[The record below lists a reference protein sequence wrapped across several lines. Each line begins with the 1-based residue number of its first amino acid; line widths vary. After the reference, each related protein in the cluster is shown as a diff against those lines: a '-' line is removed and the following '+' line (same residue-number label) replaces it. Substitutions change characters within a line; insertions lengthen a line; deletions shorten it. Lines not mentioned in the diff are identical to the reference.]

1 MTSLARILPGREPWE
16 DEDEAEDYVDD
27 PLPRWV
33 RKLGHQVEPRL
44 QECKPT
50 RAEPGSAE
58 KIAILEARFAAG
70 QALWNED
77 DPTVGLASVNTGIE
91 QALSL
96 FQKTWRGVEHRHSKS
111 HRANPWSGEFSKHVH
126 LGYFDTPEGA
136 VEATRLWRIGIE
148 KVNRRRKLLW
158 LWARFE
164 ARGNTKGQDLLSV
177 KQSAKLLGITLL
189 GFDDLRRAGLV
200 RPVKPGLFDR
210 DALLDLIDEA
220 HHASRELP
228 SEEVGEPEACLI
240 LGIVPNDLRALAE
253 VGIIGQ
259 PYRRSELLSMAQNA
273 SKILDKLTVAMRSR
287 PTMTVT
293 EIGNTFKGLTGHKL
307 GKLVEVGLLME
318 PFQRADIC
326 WLVRNAGRIAVR
338 MRTLIKEE
346 VDGKV

>member
-1 MTSLARILPGREPWE
+1 MTSLARILPDREPWE
-16 DEDEAEDYVDD
+16 DDEAEGIEVGTL
-27 PLPRWV
+27 PLWV
-33 RKLGHQVEPRL
+33 RKLDSQVEPVLRPC
-44 QECKPT
+44 QPT
-50 RAEPGSAE
+50 EAKPGSPE

-77 DPTVGLASVNTGIE
+77 DPTVGLASANTGID

-111 HRANPWSGEFSKHVH
+111 HRANPWCGFFGRHVH
-126 LGYFDTPEGA
+126 LGYFETPEAA

-158 LWARFE
+158 LWDRFE
-164 ARGNTKGQDLLSV
+164 ASGNTKGQDLLSA
-177 KQSAKLLGITLL
+177 KQSAKLLGITLS
-189 GFDDLRRAGLV
+189 GFDDIRRAGLV
-200 RPVKPGLFDR
+200 RPVKKGLFDR

-253 VGIIGQ
+253 VGIIDQ
-259 PYRRSELLSMAQNA
+259 PYRRSELLDLARDA

-307 GKLVEVGLLME
+307 GRLVEVGLLIE
-318 PFQRADIC
+318 PFCRKDLYS
-326 WLVRNAGRIAVR
+326 LVRNAGRIAAE
-338 MRTLIKEE
+338 MRTLIKEKTY
-346 VDGKV
+346 GKV

>member
-16 DEDEAEDYVDD
+16 DEDEAEDYVCGTLNGARSLDNH
-27 PLPRWV
+27 PEPV
-33 RKLGHQVEPRL
+33 LGPCQ
-44 QECKPT
+44 PT
-50 RAEPGSAE
+50 KAAPGSPE
-58 KIAILEARFAAG
+58 KIAILEARYANG
-70 QALWNED
+70 QSLWHED
-77 DPTVGLASVNTGIE
+77 DPVIRLSEATEGIE

-96 FQKTWRGVEHRHSKS
+96 FRKSWRGAEERHSSS
-111 HRANPWSGEFSKHVH
+111 HRANPWCGEFGRHVH
-126 LGYFDTPEGA
+126 LGYFRTPEESI
-136 VEATRLWRIGIE
+136 EAIRAWRIGIE
-148 KVNRRRKLLW
+148 EVKRRRLLRW
-158 LWARFE
+158 IWTRFE
-164 ARGNTKGQDLLSV
+164 AKGNTKGQDLLSV

-200 RPVKPGLFDR
+200 RPVKQGLFER

-240 LGIVPNDLRALAE
+240 LGIVPNDLRVLAE

-259 PYRRSELLSMAQNA
+259 PYRRSELLDLARDA
-273 SKILDKLTVAMRSR
+273 SKILDKLNVAMRSR

-307 GKLVEVGLLME
+307 GKLVEAGLLME

-326 WLVRNAGRIAVR
+326 WLVANAGRIAVR
-338 MRTLIKEE
+338 MRTLIEE
-346 VDGKV
+346 KNDGKV